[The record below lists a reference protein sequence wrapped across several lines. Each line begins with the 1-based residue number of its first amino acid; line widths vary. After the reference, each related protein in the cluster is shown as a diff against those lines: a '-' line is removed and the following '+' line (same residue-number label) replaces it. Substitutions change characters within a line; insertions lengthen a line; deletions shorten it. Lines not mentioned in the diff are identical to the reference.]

1 MDIENFIMNLKCKQC
16 GSLDVHVCKHID
28 FTGGLDDAQDY
39 TNNIVLVCQN
49 KECRNKEFVKL
60 KYEILY

>member
-1 MDIENFIMNLKCKQC
+1 MNQFDVKIKCNKC
-16 GSLDVHVCKHID
+16 GSTNVHICKHLD

-39 TNNIVLVCQN
+39 TNDIVLVCQN
-49 KECRNKEFVKL
+49 KDCKNKKLIKL